1 MTAQIFLGELLSGSL
16 WLTFFLCAGLAHAK
30 TEFAAYRLV
39 QGESVVDGGHR
50 FGAHAHS
57 LNYEA
62 VSYKDPVY
70 RKLAVL
76 PFEDLASSADPVGL
90 FRRVFN
96 DYAMA
101 MIVSLPESAPSPPS
115 DLTNFHRLET
125 FWTSLEIPI
134 PVYFARHQ
142 DLSAAI
148 GDSPVRLVL
157 DKQPSNNLKQKL
169 RLKTFSFRLDG
180 TKAKTPTIGLFG
192 FYDSFSL
199 VPGLSTGRGN
209 STLSGVAALL
219 HLAAKL
225 RFLFEQ
231 NEQPE

>member
-1 MTAQIFLGELLSGSL
+1 MLRARHVRSPGERYARSGRQL
-16 WLTFFLCAGLAHAK
+16 
-30 TEFAAYRLV
+30 ER
-39 QGESVVDGGHR
+39 
-50 FGAHAHS
+50 GAR
-57 LNYEA
+57 E
-62 VSYKDPVY
+62 
-70 RKLAVL
+70 
-76 PFEDLASSADPVGL
+76 
-90 FRRVFN
+90 
-96 DYAMA
+96 
-101 MIVSLPESAPSPPS
+101 
-115 DLTNFHRLET
+115 
-125 FWTSLEIPI
+125 PI